1 MRPLLLDPQLE
12 SAATLLLTATFCSCL
27 YYHGRKCI
35 IHVGSTFWPNFFNC
49 WQVSQLY
56 VVEQLKFLHLQN
68 TRMTRNQVT
77 YNSNILANCKYYYYT
92 KYIIM
97 QRISKSTLWNS
108 THDHLPNKRTIP
120 IFEQSFFL
128 ICKKSKSDG
137 YVYVIDYLEQF
148 LLPAYANEEK
158 LLQKA
163 RIHKSNVK
171 GGKKR
176 ENVFCIFFLSSFL
189 AVPTVQVEALVGHTT
204 KLPCQMNSTKSSDV
218 FLVLWYVDLDGKPIY
233 R

>member
-12 SAATLLLTATFCSCL
+12 SAAAATLLLTATFCSCL

-35 IHVGSTFWPNFFNC
+35 IHVGFTFWPNFFNC

-77 YNSNILANCKYYYYT
+77 YKANILANCKYYYYT

-108 THDHLPNKRTIP
+108 TLDHLPNKRFRTIP
-120 IFEQSFFL
+120 IFEQSFFSY
-128 ICKKSKSDG
+128 KKSDSDG
-137 YVYVIDYLEQF
+137 YVYVIDYLE
-148 LLPAYANEEK
+148 
-158 LLQKA
+158 
-163 RIHKSNVK
+163 
-171 GGKKR
+171 
-176 ENVFCIFFLSSFL
+176 
-189 AVPTVQVEALVGHTT
+189 
-204 KLPCQMNSTKSSDV
+204 
-218 FLVLWYVDLDGKPIY
+218 
-233 R
+233 

>member
-12 SAATLLLTATFCSCL
+12 SAAATLLLTATFCSCL

-35 IHVGSTFWPNFFNC
+35 IHVGFTFWPNFFNC

-77 YNSNILANCKYYYYT
+77 YKANILANCKYYYT

-108 THDHLPNKRTIP
+108 TLDHLPNKRFRTIP
-120 IFEQSFFL
+120 IFEQTFFFL
-128 ICKKSKSDG
+128 QKVRFGWIRLCDRLSRAVSFTRICKWGKTSSKST
-137 YVYVIDYLEQF
+137 
-148 LLPAYANEEK
+148 N
-158 LLQKA
+158 
-163 RIHKSNVK
+163 
-171 GGKKR
+171 
-176 ENVFCIFFLSSFL
+176 
-189 AVPTVQVEALVGHTT
+189 T
-204 KLPCQMNSTKSSDV
+204 
-218 FLVLWYVDLDGKPIY
+218 
-233 R
+233 